1 MLSRQQTATH
11 QILVRLTG
19 GLATLGDSRDDQISP
34 QPGVAGDEDI
44 GLFRAETVLRVYRA
58 ALGVAEVQI
67 LEEAIAHGAR
77 EADGE
82 QHEVCL
88 YLEVCALDGDGL
100 AVGGAPGLDGVHLFD
115 VTIGTREAFDGDGEA
130 ALAALLVGWVG
141 VQDEGPVGPGEMVGV
156 VGRPGTVGQDFY
168 RGAAFA
174 VGVAEAVRARVAAA
188 QDDDLL
194 ARGGD
199 LDLRVGREAGD
210 PPVLL
215 HQVVHREMD
224 AAELAARHVEVA
236 SLQGAD
242 GEDDGVELA
251 LELFCGRV
259 LADVGVGAELDALLF
274 HDGDATVDDPLF
286 DLVVGDAVP
295 EEAPDPIVLLDND
308 RRVPGPIELLGRSE
322 PGRTAPDDGYPL
334 AGTLLRRCRFG
345 DDPSFLEGPVDYG
358 ELYLFY
364 GDGLVVDGE
373 DAGGLARGG
382 AEHPREFGKVVGL
395 VQAVYGLPPV
405 LSVDEVVPVGD
416 QVPQGA
422 ARVAERHAAVHA
434 ARGLALKL
442 IVGHRLVD
450 VAVVLDALLDG
461 PLRGRLAS
469 DLEESFGISH

>member
-286 DLVVGDAVP
+286 DLVVGNAVP
-295 EEAPDPIVLLDND
+295 EEAPDLIVLLEDD
-308 RRVPGPIELLGRSE
+308 CRMPGPVELLRRRQ
-322 PGRTAPDDGYPL
+322 PGRPAPDDGDPL
-334 AGTLLRRCRFG
+334 AR
-345 DDPSFLEGPVDYG
+345 PSFWRRAPGDYPSLLEGPIDDRKF
-358 ELYLFY
+358 YLFY
-364 GDGLVVDGE
+364 GNGLVVDGE
-373 DAGGLARGG
+373 DAGSLARSR
-382 AEHPREFGKVVGL
+382 AEHARERGKVVGL
-395 VQAVYGLPPV
+395 VQAVDGLLPV
-405 LSVDEVVPVGD
+405 LAVDEVVPVGD
-416 QVPQGA
+416 QVPKRA
-422 ARVAERHAAVHA
+422 ARVAEGHAAVHA
-434 ARGLALKL
+434 TRGLALEL
-442 IVGHRLVD
+442 LLRHRLVD
-450 VAVVLDALLDG
+450 VAVVLDSLLDG
-461 PLRGRLAS
+461 PLRSRLAS
-469 DLEESFGISH
+469 DLEEALRVPH